1 MTDQLK
7 TFYKDTVV
15 PKLMDQFKYE
25 NIHQVPKVV
34 KVTVNRGL
42 GKRPKMLRLLSL
54 PLTS

>member
-7 TFYKDTVV
+7 TLYKDTVV
-15 PKLMDQFKYE
+15 PKLMDQFKYT

-42 GKRPKMLRLLSL
+42 GGSVSECQSPGVLPK
-54 PLTS
+54 